1 MTKEEFQDKMQQI
14 TASIADTRKLQ
25 QEATAEIEKAMY
37 EELTDAKTDYVRHVS
52 AIEQTYREKRRVNNE
67 HWKYER
73 MQLENMRLEVINEYR
88 QELGQC
94 PFLQMSNGLCVKM
107 KGGE

>member
-25 QEATAEIEKAMY
+25 QEATAEIEKAKY
-37 EELTDAKTDYVRHVS
+37 KAQAEAKADYLLRMET
-52 AIEQTYREKRRVNNE
+52 IEQTYREKRRANNE

-73 MQLENMRLEVINEYR
+73 MQLEDERINLVNEYR
-88 QELGQC
+88 KELGQC